1 MVMSIIIYKKMKKKK
16 KNGVGRGFKFGHP
29 MSKEGKPGRREKEVR

>member
-16 KNGVGRGFKFGHP
+16 NGRGRGFKFEHP
-29 MSKEGKPGRREKEVR
+29 MSEKGKPGRREKEVR